1 MDFLVSWWRQQNH
14 SEVPPH
20 DGRRLGSWALLL
32 PLDTRYRWMFLFF
45 GSHDMSANV
54 GKNYGKLLKSSDRR
68 TTLFWSL
75 LSFFSGEVWNDDEE
89 TIWAISISYN
99 SPNISKLL
107 QNSDWVPQNSSRKG
121 CFNPRLNWG
130 IQKANPARPVD
141 QNDHP
146 LHHSCYPLAKIT

>member
-1 MDFLVSWWRQQNH
+1 LEPLV
-14 SEVPPH
+14 
-20 DGRRLGSWALLL
+20 
-32 PLDTRYRWMFLFF
+32 FF
-45 GSHDMSANV
+45 
-54 GKNYGKLLKSSDRR
+54 
-68 TTLFWSL
+68 
-75 LSFFSGEVWNDDEE
+75 FFFFGEVWNDDEE

-107 QNSDWVPQNSSRKG
+107 QNSDWIPQNSSRKG